1 MENTIEPCYVVLK
14 HTELDG
20 QLKTVLIN
28 DDEGIPYEFESL
40 KEAERV
46 RDLFQ
51 ANTTH
56 NSKYEVKKICG

>member
-1 MENTIEPCYVVLK
+1 MENKLEPCYVVLK
-14 HTELDG
+14 HTELVG

-28 DDEGIPYEFESL
+28 DDEGIPYEFDSL

-51 ANTTH
+51 SNTTH
-56 NSKYEVKKICG
+56 YSKYEVKKFCC